1 MTKEKNMKMFK
12 KLTAAPYAAL
22 LAVMAALPM
31 TANAALA
38 EGIKTAI
45 TNGFSDVQEG
55 AALIVVGFAALFGI
69 RLIMRLFGR

>member
-22 LAVMAALPM
+22 LAVMAALPV

-38 EGIKTAI
+38 DGVKTSI
-45 TNGFSDVQEG
+45 NNGFSDAQEG
-55 AALIVVGFAALFGI
+55 AALILVGLAALFGI
-69 RLIMRLFGR
+69 RLVMRLFGR

>member
-1 MTKEKNMKMFK
+1 MKMIK
-12 KLTAAPYAAL
+12 KLKTAAYAAP

-31 TANAALA
+31 SANAALTD
-38 EGIKTAI
+38 GVKNAI
-45 TNGFSDVQEG
+45 TGGFSDAQEG

>member
-1 MTKEKNMKMFK
+1 MKMFK

-22 LAVMAALPM
+22 LAVMAALPV

-38 EGIKTAI
+38 DGIKNAI
-45 TNGFSDVQEG
+45 TGGFSDAQEG

-69 RLIMRLFGR
+69 RLVMRLFGK

>member
-1 MTKEKNMKMFK
+1 MKMFK

-22 LAVMAALPM
+22 LAVMAALPV

-55 AALIVVGFAALFGI
+55 AALIVVGF
-69 RLIMRLFGR
+69 

>member
-1 MTKEKNMKMFK
+1 MKMFK

-22 LAVMAALPM
+22 LAVMAALPV

-45 TNGFSDVQEG
+45 TNGFADVQEG

>member
-1 MTKEKNMKMFK
+1 MFK

-22 LAVMAALPM
+22 LAVMAALPV

>member
-1 MTKEKNMKMFK
+1 MKMFK

-22 LAVMAALPM
+22 LAVMAALPV

>member
-22 LAVMAALPM
+22 LAVMAALPV

>member
-1 MTKEKNMKMFK
+1 
-12 KLTAAPYAAL
+12 
-22 LAVMAALPM
+22 M

-38 EGIKTAI
+38 DGIKNAI
-45 TNGFSDVQEG
+45 TGGFADVQEG

>member
-1 MTKEKNMKMFK
+1 MKMFK

-45 TNGFSDVQEG
+45 TNGFADVQEG